1 MALLLAACGDDGGAD
16 GSVDTG
22 PTDAG
27 PDADALVDTGPYV
40 PPPPPPPPPS
50 EPGLHDVEV
59 IDTRQIV
66 PGDGLPPEVVPQD
79 ANNNL
84 DVVRHADGRV
94 YLAFRTAPTHF
105 ADEDVQMHVVSSGD
119 EVTWDYETTFDLGH
133 DLREPRFLSLGDTLF
148 LYVAR
153 LGSTPTAFEPQ
164 GTSYASRAA
173 DGTWSDLAPLSDL
186 GEGSFI
192 VWRTKMERG
201 TPYMIV
207 YEGGENIYTDGE
219 PLNIELRTTADGIT
233 WTALNPMRP
242 VISTGGGSE
251 TDFALSDGGDLFGII
266 RNEAGDE
273 LGWGSKVCSAPAS
286 DITDWT
292 CVGDPK
298 KYDSPLMF
306 WHDGEAYLV
315 GRRNVTE
322 TGNYDVMS
330 ERGDRLAMTFENQFQ
345 YVTAPKRCS
354 LWRWVQGENRIA
366 YILDLPSAG
375 DTCFPGRLLGESP
388 DEIVIYNYS
397 SDPEGPDYAWNQGQI
412 HPTNIYRHVLRFTRR

>member
-1 MALLLAACGDDGGAD
+1 
-16 GSVDTG
+16 
-22 PTDAG
+22 
-27 PDADALVDTGPYV
+27 
-40 PPPPPPPPPS
+40 
-50 EPGLHDVEV
+50 
-59 IDTRQIV
+59 
-66 PGDGLPPEVVPQD
+66 
-79 ANNNL
+79 
-84 DVVRHADGRV
+84 
-94 YLAFRTAPTHF
+94 
-105 ADEDVQMHVVSSGD
+105 
-119 EVTWDYETTFDLGH
+119 
-133 DLREPRFLSLGDTLF
+133 
-148 LYVAR
+148 
-153 LGSTPTAFEPQ
+153 
-164 GTSYASRAA
+164 
-173 DGTWSDLAPLSDL
+173 
-186 GEGSFI
+186 
-192 VWRTKMERG
+192 MERG